1 MVPLSNFLK
10 NKKQKDRMVETAQKE
25 ELIRLLTGT
34 IDAHSDA
41 RNKSVEYLEGIA
53 HVRDLVDQT
62 FDSLIYGEELLE
74 FSVGIICSVQPEE
87 PKQNQY
93 LSELEKG
100 ILASA
105 YFLYT
110 AMNPLVLN
118 LSRRKA

>member
-1 MVPLSNFLK
+1 
-10 NKKQKDRMVETAQKE
+10 MVETAHKE

-34 IDAHSDA
+34 IDAHSEA
-41 RNKSVEYLEGIA
+41 RNKNVEYLEGIA

-62 FDSLIYGEELLE
+62 FGSLVYAEELLE

-87 PKQNQY
+87 PRLNRY